1 MSEIYKIRLN
11 GPNAIFFDDDVNAD
25 DSINFQSHITR
36 DIFND
41 RSNVVIGQKKS
52 YLLHHGFDYK
62 MMGYM
67 HLLTFALDVVRSR
80 IATHLQE
87 GKKYEI
93 HVKRM
98 KENQANVIKIYLYVA
113 SPGWI
118 YNGLTLVDKYKII
131 EVPKV
136 ELKYVLNE
144 SDKGVSRR

>member
-1 MSEIYKIRLN
+1 MTAVYKIRLN
-11 GPNAIFFDDDVNAD
+11 GPNAIFFDDDVDAD
-25 DSINFQSHITR
+25 DGINFQTHITR

-41 RSNVVIGQKKS
+41 RSNVVIGNKKS
-52 YLLHHGFDYK
+52 YLLHHGPDYQ

-67 HLLTFALDVVRSR
+67 HSLTFAIDVVRSR
-80 IATHLQE
+80 IATHLDA

-98 KENQANVIKIYLYVA
+98 KENNANVIKIYLYVA

-118 YNGLTLVDKYKII
+118 YNGLTLVNKFKIT

-144 SDKGVSRR
+144 

>member
-1 MSEIYKIRLN
+1 MTTVYKIKLN
-11 GPNAIFFDDDVNAD
+11 GPNAIFFDDDVDAD
-25 DSINFQSHITR
+25 DGINFQSHITR

-41 RSNVVIGQKKS
+41 RSNVVIGKKKS
-52 YLLHHGFDYK
+52 YLIHQGLDYQ

-67 HLLTFALDVVRSR
+67 HSLSFAIDVIRSR
-80 IATHLQE
+80 IATHLEQ

-98 KENQANVIKIYLYVA
+98 KENMANVIKIYLYVA

-118 YNGLTLVDKYKII
+118 YNGQTLVTKFKII

-136 ELKYVLNE
+136 ELKYAMNE
-144 SDKGVSRR
+144 